1 MLSQFRQQYPQGSLT
16 SELLMIDHGLYIVR
30 AIVQVENIP
39 LASGL
44 AAAAKLEDAEDQA
57 RLRALSLLDLNL
69 IATLEP
75 TALPTPPTLPTS
87 PPLSTPP
94 AVSESFPVPK
104 TPRKTAKVAPAKAE
118 VMPLISEPEA
128 ALPEEVNVPEI
139 AIPNISA
146 TIPPVVEQEVR
157 AALPLESSAELTE
170 PVLAPEPA
178 PALTLT
184 PPPSLTLTAEPEL
197 VLSSPEPL
205 PLPEILEPVL
215 SLSQPE
221 EVPLP
226 LETLQEPLAMTTEA
240 VISVTPVESEVSETV
255 EIPEVPETAE
265 PSKVTP
271 LGIDPNGPID
281 FSEIISR
288 SNVELKR
295 LGWTSDQGR
304 NYLLQTYGK
313 RSRQLLSDEELL
325 EFLVYLEAQ
334 PNPV

>member
-30 AIVQVENIP
+30 AMVQVENIP

-44 AAAAKLEDAEDQA
+44 AAAAKIEDAEDQA
-57 RLRALSLLDLNL
+57 RLRALSLLALNP

-75 TALPTPPTLPTS
+75 TDLPTPPTLPIPHTLPTS
-87 PPLSTPP
+87 PPLPPPP
-94 AVSESFPVPK
+94 AVSESIPAPK
-104 TPRKTAKVAPAKAE
+104 NPRKTAKVTPAKAE
-118 VMPLISEPEA
+118 VMPLISEPEV
-128 ALPEEVNVPEI
+128 ALPEITVPEI
-139 AIPNISA
+139 
-146 TIPPVVEQEVR
+146 TITVPPVVEQEAR
-157 AALPLESSAELTE
+157 AALPLESSAEAAE
-170 PVLAPEPA
+170 PVLTPEPT

-184 PPPSLTLTAEPEL
+184 PPPALTLTAEPEL

-215 SLSQPE
+215 SLSPPE

-226 LETLQEPLAMTTEA
+226 LASLQKPLAMTTEA
-240 VISVTPVESEVSETV
+240 AIAVTSVESEVSETI
-255 EIPEVPETAE
+255 EIPETAE
-265 PSKVTP
+265 PSKVTT
-271 LGIDPNGPID
+271 LGVDPNAPID

-325 EFLVYLEAQ
+325 EFLIYLEAQ

>member
-128 ALPEEVNVPEI
+128 AIPEITVPEI
-139 AIPNISA
+139 AIPDVSTTVPSVI
-146 TIPPVVEQEVR
+146 EQEAR
-157 AALPLESSAELTE
+157 AALPLESSAEAAE
-170 PVLAPEPA
+170 PVLTPEPT

-184 PPPSLTLTAEPEL
+184 PPPALTLTAEPEL

-215 SLSQPE
+215 SLSPHE

-240 VISVTPVESEVSETV
+240 AIAVTSVESEVSETV

-271 LGIDPNGPID
+271 LGIDPNAPID

-325 EFLVYLEAQ
+325 EFLVYLQAQ

>member
-1 MLSQFRQQYPQGSLT
+1 
-16 SELLMIDHGLYIVR
+16 
-30 AIVQVENIP
+30 
-39 LASGL
+39 
-44 AAAAKLEDAEDQA
+44 
-57 RLRALSLLDLNL
+57 
-69 IATLEP
+69 
-75 TALPTPPTLPTS
+75 
-87 PPLSTPP
+87 
-94 AVSESFPVPK
+94 
-104 TPRKTAKVAPAKAE
+104 
-118 VMPLISEPEA
+118 MPLISEPEA
-128 ALPEEVNVPEI
+128 AIPEITVPEI
-139 AIPNISA
+139 AIPDVSTTVPSVI
-146 TIPPVVEQEVR
+146 EQEAR
-157 AALPLESSAELTE
+157 AALPLESSAEAAE
-170 PVLAPEPA
+170 PVLTPEPT

-184 PPPSLTLTAEPEL
+184 PPPALTLTAEPEL

-240 VISVTPVESEVSETV
+240 VIAVTSVESEVSETV

-325 EFLVYLEAQ
+325 EFLVYLQAQ

>member
-75 TALPTPPTLPTS
+75 TALPIPPTLPTS

-128 ALPEEVNVPEI
+128 AIPEITVPEI
-139 AIPNISA
+139 AIPDVSTTVPSVI
-146 TIPPVVEQEVR
+146 EQEAR
-157 AALPLESSAELTE
+157 AALPLESSAEAAE
-170 PVLAPEPA
+170 PVLTPEPT

-184 PPPSLTLTAEPEL
+184 PPPALTLTAEPEL

-215 SLSQPE
+215 SLSPHE

-240 VISVTPVESEVSETV
+240 AIAVTSVESEVSETV

-271 LGIDPNGPID
+271 LGIDPNAPID

-325 EFLVYLEAQ
+325 EFLVYLQAQ

>member
-1 MLSQFRQQYPQGSLT
+1 M
-16 SELLMIDHGLYIVR
+16 
-30 AIVQVENIP
+30 
-39 LASGL
+39 
-44 AAAAKLEDAEDQA
+44 
-57 RLRALSLLDLNL
+57 
-69 IATLEP
+69 
-75 TALPTPPTLPTS
+75 
-87 PPLSTPP
+87 
-94 AVSESFPVPK
+94 
-104 TPRKTAKVAPAKAE
+104 
-118 VMPLISEPEA
+118 
-128 ALPEEVNVPEI
+128 
-139 AIPNISA
+139 
-146 TIPPVVEQEVR
+146 
-157 AALPLESSAELTE
+157 
-170 PVLAPEPA
+170 
-178 PALTLT
+178 
-184 PPPSLTLTAEPEL
+184 
-197 VLSSPEPL
+197 SSPEPL

-215 SLSQPE
+215 SLSPHE

-226 LETLQEPLAMTTEA
+226 LASPQEPLAIPTEA
-240 VISVTPVESEVSETV
+240 AISVTPVESEVSETV

-271 LGIDPNGPID
+271 LGIDPNAPID

>member
-1 MLSQFRQQYPQGSLT
+1 M
-16 SELLMIDHGLYIVR
+16 
-30 AIVQVENIP
+30 
-39 LASGL
+39 
-44 AAAAKLEDAEDQA
+44 
-57 RLRALSLLDLNL
+57 
-69 IATLEP
+69 
-75 TALPTPPTLPTS
+75 
-87 PPLSTPP
+87 
-94 AVSESFPVPK
+94 
-104 TPRKTAKVAPAKAE
+104 
-118 VMPLISEPEA
+118 
-128 ALPEEVNVPEI
+128 
-139 AIPNISA
+139 
-146 TIPPVVEQEVR
+146 
-157 AALPLESSAELTE
+157 
-170 PVLAPEPA
+170 
-178 PALTLT
+178 
-184 PPPSLTLTAEPEL
+184 EPEL

-215 SLSQPE
+215 SLSPPE
-221 EVPLP
+221 EVSLP

-240 VISVTPVESEVSETV
+240 AIAFTSVESEVSETV

-271 LGIDPNGPID
+271 LGIDPNAPID

>member
-1 MLSQFRQQYPQGSLT
+1 MASLSVLMLSQFRQQYPQGSLT

-30 AIVQVENIP
+30 AMVQVENIP

-57 RLRALSLLDLNL
+57 RMRALSLLDLNL
-69 IATLEP
+69 ITPLEP
-75 TALPTPPTLPTS
+75 TDSSPLPTS
-87 PPLSTPP
+87 PHS
-94 AVSESFPVPK
+94 APK
-104 TPRKTAKVAPAKAE
+104 TSRKTAKVTPAKTE
-118 VMPLISEPEA
+118 EIPLISEPEI
-128 ALPEEVNVPEI
+128 ALSEEVNVPEI
-139 AIPNISA
+139 AILDISA
-146 TIPPVVEQEVR
+146 TIPPVIEQEVR
-157 AALPLESSAELTE
+157 AALPLESLAELTE
-170 PVLAPEPA
+170 PVLTSEPS
-178 PALTLT
+178 PALALT
-184 PPPSLTLTAEPEL
+184 QPPALTLTAEPEL

-205 PLPEILEPVL
+205 PLPEVLEPVL
-215 SLSQPE
+215 SLSPPE
-221 EVPLP
+221 EVPLS
-226 LETLQEPLAMTTEA
+226 LETLQEPLAMTTEGA
-240 VISVTPVESEVSETV
+240 IAFTSVESEVSKTV

-271 LGIDPNGPID
+271 LGIDPNAPID